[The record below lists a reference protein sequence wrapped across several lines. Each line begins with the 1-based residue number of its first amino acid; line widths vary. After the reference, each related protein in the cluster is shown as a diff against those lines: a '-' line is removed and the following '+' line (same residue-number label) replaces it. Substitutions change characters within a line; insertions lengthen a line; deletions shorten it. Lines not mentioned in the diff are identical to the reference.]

1 MVASSML
8 FAVESV
14 MNEPVLTFSPVL
26 GCIAGIVFLAKAGML
41 SGRFYI
47 HAFALFTTSLVM
59 AAMQRQG
66 TPNFSISLFG
76 VVSGLAFFVPG
87 LKYYRQQRRT

>member
-1 MVASSML
+1 ESM
-8 FAVESV
+8 
-14 MNEPVLTFSPVL
+14 MDEPVLTFSPVL

-47 HAFALFTTSLVM
+47 HAGALFATSIIM
-59 AAMQRQG
+59 AAMQRQE

-76 VVSGLAFFVPG
+76 VVSALAFFLPG
-87 LKYYRQQRRT
+87 FKYYRQQKQPSRR